1 MRIQMSKRGSYV
13 LKYALINTAH
23 NVVKNNATFKAYY
36 DKKMAEIQTH
46 YNALG
51 YCVGKLVRVI

>member
-1 MRIQMSKRGSYV
+1 MSKRGSYV